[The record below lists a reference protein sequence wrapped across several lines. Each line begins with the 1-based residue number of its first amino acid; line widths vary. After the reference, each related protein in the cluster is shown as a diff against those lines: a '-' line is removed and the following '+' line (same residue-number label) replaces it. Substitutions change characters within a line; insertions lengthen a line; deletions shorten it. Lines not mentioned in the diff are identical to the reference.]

1 MVPGLLPAV
10 VAALLWGGYL
20 YSLKRYFSG
29 YSGAVIAV
37 VVNGIATAWYLPGA
51 YVYLGGFPTVPSLSA
66 FGIAVV
72 LVTVGFAALGFLTV
86 TRALAAGDVTLVAPV
101 AKIVPVFVL
110 PLEVLLLPVALGPL
124 QVAGIAVVTA
134 AVYLANYEGGRLLD
148 PLRNLTE
155 SRAVQLALF
164 SAACYGVSDVA
175 KRVALQD
182 VGVPAAYWVIVSL
195 LGPAVFLAPLALRDW
210 PDAGVR
216 AALPKFVGIAVV
228 VALARVATTLSFS
241 VTSASVAATVIN
253 AQSVVAVVL
262 GGVLL
267 AEEGFRTRL
276 AASALAVAGI
286 ALLAQ

>member
-1 MVPGLLPAV
+1 MVPGLFPALA
-10 VAALLWGGYL
+10 AALLWGGYL

-37 VVNGIATAWYLPGA
+37 VVNTIATAWYLPGA
-51 YVYLGGFPTVPSLSA
+51 YAYLGGFPAIPTFSA
-66 FGIAVV
+66 FGIAIV
-72 LVTVGFAALGFLTV
+72 LVTVAFAALGFLLV

-110 PLEVLLLPVALGPL
+110 PLELLLLPVALGPL
-124 QVAGIAVVTA
+124 QVVGIGVVTA
-134 AVYLANYEGGRLLD
+134 AVYLANYEGGRVLD
-148 PLRNLTE
+148 PLRNLTR
-155 SRAVQLALF
+155 SHAVRLALL

-182 VGVPAAYWVIVSL
+182 VGVPTAYWVIVSL
-195 LGPAVFLAPLALRDW
+195 IGPALLLAPIAARDW
-210 PDAGVR
+210 PDEGLR
-216 AALPKFVGIAVV
+216 ADLPLFVGIAVV

-241 VTSASVAATVIN
+241 VTSASVAATIIN
-253 AQSVVAVVL
+253 AQSIVAVVL

-286 ALLAQ
+286 ALIAQ

>member
-10 VAALLWGGYL
+10 AAALLWGGYL

-37 VVNGIATAWYLPGA
+37 VVNTAATAWYLPGA
-51 YVYLGGFPTVPSLSA
+51 YAYLGSLPTVPSLPPT
-66 FGIAVV
+66 GIAVV

-124 QVAGIAVVTA
+124 QVVGIGVVTA

-148 PLRNLTE
+148 PLRNLTD
-155 SRAVQLALF
+155 SRAVQLALV

-182 VGVPAAYWVIVSL
+182 VGISAAFWVIVSL
-195 LGPAVFLAPLALRDW
+195 LGPVLFLAPIAVRDW
-210 PDAGVR
+210 PETGLR
-216 AALPKFVGIAVV
+216 ADLPKFVGIAVV
-228 VALARVATTLSFS
+228 VALARVTTALSFS

-253 AQSVVAVVL
+253 AQSIVAVVL

-276 AASALAVAGI
+276 AASALAVGGI